1 MRCIYQCHKR
11 HYQYTCLIAY
21 AIFLQEVLLSIKH
34 FELSQYTGAF
44 LNYLKYKC
52 IKKKDQHHSSKLLE
66 IIHRGLIMTEVFLT
80 HFLECLCNC
89 VK

>member
-1 MRCIYQCHKR
+1 MWMLGMRCIYQCHKR

-52 IKKKDQHHSSKLLE
+52 IKKKKIN
-66 IIHRGLIMTEVFLT
+66 IIQA
-80 HFLECLCNC
+80 NY
-89 VK
+89 